1 MVMRK
6 ASYQLVYGR
15 KLENSSYEKKID
27 LYQKFAKIFIE
38 KSCRYNLF
46 LK

>member
-1 MVMRK
+1 MRK
-6 ASYQLVYGR
+6 ASYQLVYCR
-15 KLENSSYEKKID
+15 KLENFFYEKKID

-38 KSCRYNLF
+38 KSYRYNLF

>member
-1 MVMRK
+1 MRK
-6 ASYQLVYGR
+6 VSYQLVYGR
-15 KLENSSYEKKID
+15 KLETFSCEKKID

-38 KSCRYNLF
+38 KSYRYNLF

>member
-6 ASYQLVYGR
+6 VSYQLVYGR
-15 KLENSSYEKKID
+15 KLETFSCEKKID

>member
-1 MVMRK
+1 MRK
-6 ASYQLVYGR
+6 VSYQLVYGR
-15 KLENSSYEKKID
+15 KLETFSYEKKID
-27 LYQKFAKIFIE
+27 LYQKFTKVFIE

>member
-6 ASYQLVYGR
+6 ASYQLVYDW
-15 KLENSSYEKKID
+15 KLETSSYEKKID

-38 KSCRYNLF
+38 KSYRYNLF

>member
-1 MVMRK
+1 MRK

-15 KLENSSYEKKID
+15 KFETSSYEKKID
-27 LYQKFAKIFIE
+27 LYQRFAKISIE
-38 KSCRYNLF
+38 KSYRYNLF

>member
-15 KLENSSYEKKID
+15 KLETFSYEKKID

-38 KSCRYNLF
+38 KSYRYNLF

>member
-1 MVMRK
+1 MRK
-6 ASYQLVYGR
+6 VSYQLVYGI
-15 KLENSSYEKKID
+15 KLETSSYEKKID

-38 KSCRYNLF
+38 KSYRYNLF

>member
-15 KLENSSYEKKID
+15 KLETSFYEKKID

>member
-38 KSCRYNLF
+38 KSYRYNLF